1 MHSTGM
7 DGSEASNILYLIYQ
21 TVQLKP
27 LRFNGKISKI
37 LIKVWSWIGYFC
49 VSNLFVRNMY
59 NRLVITYTYMCMHD
73 ANVIFFGWT
82 ISKNSQGCN
91 SISEVGSVHQ

>member
-27 LRFNGKISKI
+27 LRFNDRISKM
-37 LIKVWSWIGYFC
+37 LIKVWS
-49 VSNLFVRNMY
+49 
-59 NRLVITYTYMCMHD
+59 
-73 ANVIFFGWT
+73 
-82 ISKNSQGCN
+82 
-91 SISEVGSVHQ
+91 